1 MSINLFNKCIS
12 ELLKNRLNH
21 QTDIEPIYQYL
32 KSFKSFIFLLKNQ
45 TSLTIEKLLTEIS
58 NVLELRKITKNE
70 LIFQQGELAENF
82 YIILKGN
89 LKILK
94 LRPYEYYM
102 TNEEYI
108 SFLLELRMNNQSEII
123 RQSKHYNNL
132 IYPIPENFDNF
143 VKNLSNKVAGGIY
156 IDMHHL
162 IVKAEEVN
170 KYINQE
176 KEMKQKN
183 NNMKLS
189 PQEYIKKFKVSND
202 IINNTEII
210 SNFINEK
217 NIIPDSN
224 EINKIKL
231 LMKDRKKVIIPNYE
245 EFILLSTGNTFEEQ
259 AFEHQGNY
267 YQSSVISLEDDGYL
281 GYVDKKKYNLLIH
294 ESVEKRNK
302 KIFGLLVYFSF
313 MKLSNQFLFEKK
325 YLTFI
330 NDQVFDVNHEL
341 FKEGE
346 ESEYT
351 YFVTEGEYELSM
363 NKNIIEVNEMIIEYK
378 KILRKLNGT
387 NKSNKQIFDFEEEKR
402 QNNDLI
408 LNKKFRN
415 DDINELLMKK
425 RYIKLNII
433 HKKDILGLS
442 DAYSYTCDESESK
455 KDLLIY
461 GSIKKKCLFTCK
473 CLNSNCYVFYLPN
486 GIFNNL
492 YHNEGNYYLISKN
505 IEYRKICSV
514 IERLQIYKKSVF
526 DLVNNAQNQ
535 LSKRVQILREIS
547 KAPKFSTNNFIRA
560 KIYKNIIKEMNDSKE
575 QNEKMN
581 DITQKQIQTLKHNFN
596 FNLRLLK
603 SNKEFRNSISLFPSI
618 LREQKSNKNMI
629 SLKKRNKTSKS
640 NNISNNSNMLYKTY
654 NSNFKKLY
662 MKNILYE
669 NLFYNYTINNNIIK
683 KGKINNSFAKIFNKN
698 NSVVNNNEKNCKKT
712 NDYTQIN
719 VDANTVNS
727 SIKKKLMMNNKNLI
741 GCYDPLAFDK
751 FNKLFSFH
759 FRRHMNDVNINNTNV
774 DN

>member
-12 ELLKNRLNH
+12 ELLKNRKNH
-21 QTDIEPIYQYL
+21 FIDIEPIYQYL

-58 NVLELRKITKNE
+58 NDLELRKITKNE

-89 LKILK
+89 LKVLK

-108 SFLLELRMNNQSEII
+108 SFLLDLRMNNQSEII

-156 IDMHHL
+156 IDMHQL
-162 IVKAEEVN
+162 IEKAVEVN

-176 KEMKQKN
+176 EEIKQKN

-189 PQEYIKKFKVSND
+189 PKEYIQKFKVSND

-217 NIIPDSN
+217 NIITDSN
-224 EINKIKL
+224 EIDKIKL

-245 EFILLSTGNTFEEQ
+245 EFIHLSTGNIFEDQ

-267 YQSSVISLEDDGYL
+267 YHSSVISLDDDGYL
-281 GYVDKKKYNLLIH
+281 GYINKKKYNLLIH

-302 KIFGLLVYFSF
+302 KIFMLLVYLSF
-313 MKLSNQFLFEKK
+313 MKSNNQFLFEKK

-346 ESEYT
+346 KSEYT

-378 KILRKLNGT
+378 KILMKLNVT
-387 NKSNKQIFDFEEEKR
+387 NKSNKQIFDFVEEKR

-415 DDINELLMKK
+415 DGINELLMKK

-442 DAYSYTCDESESK
+442 DVYAYNRDETESK
-455 KDLLIY
+455 KELLIY
-461 GSIKKKCLFTCK
+461 ESVKKKCLFTCK
-473 CLNSNCYVFYLPN
+473 CLNSNCHAFYLPN
-486 GIFNNL
+486 SIFNNL
-492 YHNEGNYYLISKN
+492 YHNEGNYNLISKN
-505 IEYRKICSV
+505 IEYKKICSI

-526 DLVNNAQNQ
+526 DLVNKTQNK
-535 LSKRVQILREIS
+535 LSKRVTILREIS
-547 KAPKFSTNNFIRA
+547 KTPKFNTNNFIRP
-560 KIYKNIIKEMNDSKE
+560 KMYKNIIKEMKESIE
-575 QNEKMN
+575 QNEKMTE
-581 DITQKQIQTLKHNFN
+581 ITQKQMQILKHNFN
-596 FNLRLLK
+596 LLK
-603 SNKEFRNSISLFPSI
+603 SNKGYKNSISLYPSI
-618 LREQKSNKNMI
+618 IREQHSNKNVI
-629 SLKKRNKTSKS
+629 SLKKRNKASKS
-640 NNISNNSNMLYKTY
+640 INLPNNSNMLYKTY
-654 NSNFKKLY
+654 NTNFKKLY
-662 MKNILYE
+662 IKNILYE
-669 NLFYNYTINNNIIK
+669 NLFYNYTINNNIINNE
-683 KGKINNSFAKIFNKN
+683 KINSSFAKIFNKN
-698 NSVVNNNEKNCKKT
+698 NSFANKNEINYKNNINNKHTNTDVNN
-712 NDYTQIN
+712 IN
-719 VDANTVNS
+719 LSV
-727 SIKKKLMMNNKNLI
+727 KKKLIMNNKNLI

-751 FNKLFSFH
+751 FNRLFSFH
-759 FRRHMNDVNINNTNV
+759 FRRHMNDANINKTND